1 MTDEVPWLTRGQ
13 LRAWMKLVAVM
24 ELLPAALDQQLQR
37 DADLTH
43 FDYMVIAMLSETDG
57 RTLRMS
63 ALASATNASLPRLSH
78 VVSRLQKRGLV
89 TRCPSSDD
97 RRATDVRLTDAGFA
111 LIVDAAPDH
120 VRTARQFVIDALTDE
135 QVEALD
141 GITRSL
147 LERLDP
153 EGRFAALTYPR
164 DDDDVAICEERL
176 TGQAP
181 PLPVQPGQVAP
192 LQ

>member
-1 MTDEVPWLTRGQ
+1 MTDDTPWLSREQ

-43 FDYMVIAMLSETDG
+43 FDYMVIAMLSETEG

-78 VVSRLQKRGLV
+78 VVSRLEKRGFV
-89 TRCPSSDD
+89 DRCPSSED

-120 VRTARQFVIDALTDE
+120 VRTARRFVFDALDDT
-135 QVEALD
+135 QVAALD
-141 GITRSL
+141 DITRAL
-147 LERLDP
+147 LTRLDP
-153 EGRFAALTYPR
+153 EGRFAAVTYPR
-164 DDDDVAICEERL
+164 DDDDPAICEARL
-176 TGQAP
+176 TGTADDP
-181 PLPVQPGQVAP
+181 RPAARA
-192 LQ
+192 

>member
-1 MTDEVPWLTRGQ
+1 MDHMTDDTPWLSREQ

-78 VVSRLQKRGLV
+78 VVSRLEKRGLV
-89 TRCPSSDD
+89 DRCPSSED
-97 RRATDVRLTDAGFA
+97 RRATDVRLTDVGFA

-120 VRTARQFVIDALTDE
+120 VRTARRFVIDALDAT
-135 QVEALD
+135 QVAALD
-141 GITRSL
+141 DITRAL
-147 LERLDP
+147 LTRLDP
-153 EGRFAALTYPR
+153 EGRFAAVTYPR
-164 DDDDVAICEERL
+164 DDDDPAICEARL
-176 TGQAP
+176 TGTADDP
-181 PLPVQPGQVAP
+181 RPAARS
-192 LQ
+192 